1 MWCGGPPRRAGRASP
16 APSSR
21 RKRGSRH
28 SSARGTAVVT
38 GAPPCHGLFA
48 AGGVFPAAGLVVV
61 VHALPSRFH
70 ARERA
75 ARHATWC
82 PAPHTST
89 TAWDPPHRQR
99 PGGSSARS
107 VPEAVSRCIRWY
119 TNIRSEREPTM
130 ATTTE
135 MANAIEPP
143 ATRVQDADDRVLAAD
158 RGLRQRP
165 SVRQARFD
173 MLT

>member
-82 PAPHTST
+82 QRRTPRPPPGILHTVT
-89 TAWDPPHRQR
+89 L
-99 PGGSSARS
+99 GGL
-107 VPEAVSRCIRWY
+107 P
-119 TNIRSEREPTM
+119 
-130 ATTTE
+130 
-135 MANAIEPP
+135 
-143 ATRVQDADDRVLAAD
+143 
-158 RGLRQRP
+158 RGPYQK
-165 SVRQARFD
+165 
-173 MLT
+173 